1 MAINPEQWLVGAL
14 GLVACAALILWL
26 KSRTRLKVLSA
37 ESAQLQWQLNAAQAN
52 AENLQADSARLLA
65 EMHDWQ
71 TQAKV
76 VQAEKQNLIEA
87 HSKLEEETA
96 RVRKELSS
104 EFKLMAQ
111 KLLEEKTN
119 QLQKEG
125 VEGLANTL
133 NPLRQQ
139 LSDFRNKVEDVHEKQ
154 VRDRATLQ
162 AEINQLKQL
171 NQRLSNEA
179 ENLTNALK
187 GNKKLQGNW
196 GEVVLERVLEQSGLR
211 KGHEYE
217 TQVNLKDEDGQRR
230 LPDVIVHLPDNRDVV
245 VDSKVSLNA
254 YLEAMSAE
262 DEETRKIAL
271 ATHVRSVSAHIDDLG
286 AKNYESLIGLRTLD
300 FVLMFIPIESAFMS
314 AFEHDP
320 DLFRRA
326 YDRGVIVVSPTTLL
340 ATLKTVQTLWRYEQQ
355 NKNAEE
361 IALQAGRLFDQVLL
375 FVESLDE
382 VEKHFSKAQ
391 EALLQ
396 SKSRLSSGRGNLIS
410 RINRLSDLGARH
422 KKQVPA
428 QHQIYDDSDAVE
440 SASVRDP
447 AERTELLR
455 HDDSTDKA

>member
-1 MAINPEQWLVGAL
+1 MAISPEQWLVGAL
-14 GLVACAALILWL
+14 CLVACAALILWL

-217 TQVNLKDEDGQRR
+217 TQVNLKDGTARGGC
-230 LPDVIVHLPDNRDVV
+230 LM
-245 VDSKVSLNA
+245 SLCT
-254 YLEAMSAE
+254 SPIT
-262 DEETRKIAL
+262 ET
-271 ATHVRSVSAHIDDLG
+271 
-286 AKNYESLIGLRTLD
+286 
-300 FVLMFIPIESAFMS
+300 
-314 AFEHDP
+314 
-320 DLFRRA
+320 
-326 YDRGVIVVSPTTLL
+326 
-340 ATLKTVQTLWRYEQQ
+340 W
-355 NKNAEE
+355 
-361 IALQAGRLFDQVLL
+361 
-375 FVESLDE
+375 
-382 VEKHFSKAQ
+382 
-391 EALLQ
+391 
-396 SKSRLSSGRGNLIS
+396 
-410 RINRLSDLGARH
+410 
-422 KKQVPA
+422 
-428 QHQIYDDSDAVE
+428 
-440 SASVRDP
+440 
-447 AERTELLR
+447 
-455 HDDSTDKA
+455 

>member
-1 MAINPEQWLVGAL
+1 
-14 GLVACAALILWL
+14 
-26 KSRTRLKVLSA
+26 
-37 ESAQLQWQLNAAQAN
+37 
-52 AENLQADSARLLA
+52 
-65 EMHDWQ
+65 
-71 TQAKV
+71 
-76 VQAEKQNLIEA
+76 
-87 HSKLEEETA
+87 
-96 RVRKELSS
+96 
-104 EFKLMAQ
+104 
-111 KLLEEKTN
+111 
-119 QLQKEG
+119 
-125 VEGLANTL
+125 
-133 NPLRQQ
+133 
-139 LSDFRNKVEDVHEKQ
+139 
-154 VRDRATLQ
+154 
-162 AEINQLKQL
+162 
-171 NQRLSNEA
+171 
-179 ENLTNALK
+179 
-187 GNKKLQGNW
+187 
-196 GEVVLERVLEQSGLR
+196 
-211 KGHEYE
+211 
-217 TQVNLKDEDGQRR
+217 
-230 LPDVIVHLPDNRDVV
+230 
-245 VDSKVSLNA
+245 
-254 YLEAMSAE
+254 MSAE

-286 AKNYESLIGLRTLD
+286 AKSYESLIGLRTLD

-396 SKSRLSSGRGNLIS
+396 SKSRLSTGRGNLIS

-440 SASVRDP
+440 SASVTDP

>member
-1 MAINPEQWLVGAL
+1 MAISLDQWLIGVL
-14 GLVACAALILWL
+14 GVAACGVTFLWL
-26 KSRTRLKVLSA
+26 KARAQLKVLRA
-37 ESAQLQWQLNAAQAN
+37 ESSQLQTQLNAAQIMAT
-52 AENLQADSARLLA
+52 NLQADSARLLA

-76 VQAEKQNLIEA
+76 ASAEKQNLIEA
-87 HSKLEEETA
+87 HSKLEQETE

-104 EFKLMAQ
+104 EFKLLAQ
-111 KLLEEKTN
+111 QLLEEKGK

-125 VEGLANTL
+125 VEGLVNTL

-139 LSDFRNKVEDVHEKQ
+139 LSDFRAKVEDVHEKQ
-154 VRDRATLQ
+154 VRDRASLQ
-162 AEINQLKQL
+162 AEISQLKLL
-171 NQRLSNEA
+171 NQRLSSEA

-245 VDSKVSLNA
+245 IDSKVSLNA
-254 YLEAMSAE
+254 YIEAMSAD
-262 DEETRKIAL
+262 DESARNRAL
-271 ATHVRSVSAHIDDLG
+271 ATHVRSVSTHIDELG

-396 SKSRLSSGRGNLIS
+396 SKSRLSTGRGNLIS

-428 QHQIYDDSDAVE
+428 QYQVYDGEESVELGALSLSDQDTKKP
-440 SASVRDP
+440 ASS
-447 AERTELLR
+447 E
-455 HDDSTDKA
+455 

>member
-1 MAINPEQWLVGAL
+1 MAISPDQLLMGVL
-14 GLVACAALILWL
+14 GVAACGVTFLWL
-26 KSRTRLKVLSA
+26 MTRARLNALRA
-37 ESAQLQWQLNAAQAN
+37 ESRQLQSQLNAAQILAT
-52 AENLQADSARLLA
+52 NLQADSARLLA

-76 VQAEKQNLIEA
+76 ASAEKQNLIEA
-87 HSKLEEETA
+87 HSKLEQETE

-104 EFKLMAQ
+104 EFKLLAQ
-111 KLLEEKTN
+111 QLLEEKSK

-125 VEGLANTL
+125 VEGLVNTL

-139 LSDFRNKVEDVHEKQ
+139 LSDFRTKVEDVHEKQ
-154 VRDRATLQ
+154 VRDRASLQ
-162 AEINQLKQL
+162 AEISQLKL
-171 NQRLSNEA
+171 MNQRLSSEA

-245 VDSKVSLNA
+245 IDSKVSLNA
-254 YLEAMSAE
+254 YIEAMSAD
-262 DEETRKIAL
+262 DESARNRAL
-271 ATHVRSVSAHIDDLG
+271 ATHVRSVSTHIDELG

-326 YDRGVIVVSPTTLL
+326 YDKGVIVVSPTTLL

-361 IALQAGRLFDQVLL
+361 IALQAGRLLDQVVL

-382 VEKHFSKAQ
+382 VEKHFGKAQ

-396 SKSRLSSGRGNLIS
+396 SKNRLSTGRGNLIS

-428 QHQIYDDSDAVE
+428 QHQIYEEADSGE
-440 SASVRDP
+440 SSDTTEL
-447 AERTELLR
+447 AERTDLLR
-455 HDDSTDKA
+455 HGDRTDEA

>member
-1 MAINPEQWLVGAL
+1 MAISPDQLLMGVL
-14 GLVACAALILWL
+14 GVAACGVTFLWL
-26 KSRTRLKVLSA
+26 MTRARLNALRA
-37 ESAQLQWQLNAAQAN
+37 ESRQLQSQLNAAQILAT
-52 AENLQADSARLLA
+52 NLQADSARLLA

-76 VQAEKQNLIEA
+76 ASAEKQNLIEA
-87 HSKLEEETA
+87 HSKLEQETE

-104 EFKLMAQ
+104 EFKLLAQ
-111 KLLEEKTN
+111 QLLEEKSK

-125 VEGLANTL
+125 VEGLVNTL

-139 LSDFRNKVEDVHEKQ
+139 LSDFRTKVEDVHEKQ
-154 VRDRATLQ
+154 VRDRASLQ
-162 AEINQLKQL
+162 AEISQLKL
-171 NQRLSNEA
+171 MNQRLSSEA

-245 VDSKVSLNA
+245 IDSKVSLNA
-254 YLEAMSAE
+254 YIEAMSAD
-262 DEETRKIAL
+262 DESARNRAL
-271 ATHVRSVSAHIDDLG
+271 ATHVRSVSTHIDELG

-326 YDRGVIVVSPTTLL
+326 YDKGVIVVSPTTLL

-361 IALQAGRLFDQVLL
+361 IALQAGRLFDQVVL

-382 VEKHFSKAQ
+382 VEKHFGKAQ

-396 SKSRLSSGRGNLIS
+396 SKNRLSTGRGNLIS

-428 QHQIYDDSDAVE
+428 QHQIYEEADSGE
-440 SASVRDP
+440 SSDTTEL
-447 AERTELLR
+447 AERTDLLR
-455 HDDSTDKA
+455 HGDRTDEA

>member
-1 MAINPEQWLVGAL
+1 MALSLDQWLF
-14 GLVACAALILWL
+14 AALAVVSCSVLVLWL
-26 KSRTRLKVLSA
+26 RGRLRIRELTADSSQLRSMLDSA
-37 ESAQLQWQLNAAQAN
+37 NTAVA
-52 AENLQADSARLLA
+52 NLQAESSRLMS

-76 VQAEKQNLIEA
+76 ASAEKQNLIEA
-87 HSKLEEETA
+87 HAKLEQETE
-96 RVRKELSS
+96 RVRRELTS
-104 EFKLMAQ
+104 EFKVLAQ
-111 KLLEEKTN
+111 QLLEEKSK
-119 QLQKEG
+119 QFQREG

-139 LSDFRNKVEDVHEKQ
+139 LSDFKTKVEDVHEKQ

-162 AEINQLKQL
+162 AEITQLKQL
-171 NQRLSNEA
+171 NQRLSSEA

-262 DEETRKIAL
+262 DEETRKMAL
-271 ATHVRSVSAHIDDLG
+271 ATHVRSVSTHIDELG
-286 AKNYESLIGLRTLD
+286 AKSYESLIGLRTLD

-396 SKSRLSSGRGNLIS
+396 SKSRLSTGRGNLIS

-428 QHQIYDDSDAVE
+428 QYQVYDGEESVELGALSLSDQDTKKP
-440 SASVRDP
+440 ASS
-447 AERTELLR
+447 E
-455 HDDSTDKA
+455 